1 MESVVRTECHA
12 DEKILIEKGSASDI
26 KAEVYLPEKTEAPV
40 EKGEVIGKLIYK
52 SGGKQIA
59 EYPIAAADPVK
70 EINFR
75 DVANLFLKSMSDQP

>member
-1 MESVVRTECHA
+1 M
-12 DEKILIEKGSASDI
+12 
-26 KAEVYLPEKTEAPV
+26 
-40 EKGEVIGKLIYK
+40 IGKLIYK

-70 EINFR
+70 EINFG